1 MSRAKPDSSP
11 IGLWQPVVFL
21 ICSDWHASCPF
32 PSVMTNP
39 TVMTNPPVMSNP
51 SQQDRRQYPR
61 IRVSWPVV
69 VNVGKNRY
77 LSRSLD
83 VSMYGAKVRIKARL
97 ATGTTAQLDLV
108 SSEGSPLRVEAVV
121 WRVDSDGLA
130 FLFRQGIQHPLLRE
144 R

>member
-1 MSRAKPDSSP
+1 
-11 IGLWQPVVFL
+11 
-21 ICSDWHASCPF
+21 
-32 PSVMTNP
+32 MTNS
-39 TVMTNPPVMSNP
+39 TVMPNAPVMSNP
-51 SQQDRRQYPR
+51 SQPDRRQYRR

-83 VSMYGAKVRIKARL
+83 VSMYGAKVRTKARL

-108 SSEGSPLRVEAVV
+108 SPEGSTLRVEAVV
-121 WRVDSDGLA
+121 WRVDPDGLA
-130 FLFRQGIQHPLLRE
+130 FLFRHGIEHPLLRE

>member
-1 MSRAKPDSSP
+1 MTNT
-11 IGLWQPVVFL
+11 
-21 ICSDWHASCPF
+21 
-32 PSVMTNP
+32 SVMPNA
-39 TVMTNPPVMSNP
+39 PVMPNP
-51 SQQDRRQYPR
+51 SQPDRRQYRR

-83 VSMYGAKVRIKARL
+83 VSMFGAKVRTKARL

-108 SSEGSPLRVEAVV
+108 SPEGSPLRVEAVV

-130 FLFRQGIQHPLLRE
+130 FLFRNGIQHPLLRA